1 MYKRIKELREE
12 NHLTQKQ
19 VADILEMQ
27 LTQYR
32 RYENGERPVP
42 FDFMVKLADYY
53 EVSLDYIAG
62 RDEPAEDTSSC
73 KRIG

>member
-12 NHLTQKQ
+12 HHLTQKQ
-19 VADILEMQ
+19 IADILEMQ

-53 EVSLDYIAG
+53 EVTLDYIAG
-62 RDEPAEDTSSC
+62 RDEPAEDTNGC

>member
-12 NHLTQKQ
+12 HHLTQKQ
-19 VADILEMQ
+19 LADILGMQ

-53 EVSLDYIAG
+53 EITLDYIAG
-62 RDEPAEDTSSC
+62 REEHAENTS
-73 KRIG
+73 KLIG

>member
-12 NHLTQKQ
+12 HHLTQKQ
-19 VADILEMQ
+19 IADILEMQ

-53 EVSLDYIAG
+53 EVTLDYIAG